1 MSGYLNIMSL
11 TIGAD
16 YVNNS
21 LAAVLI
27 GGNAIEGGR
36 GGVWGVVLGSFF
48 MMFLMAILTM
58 VGIGQVGKLIVQGI
72 VIFAVVAMQS
82 LMKKN

>member
-1 MSGYLNIMSL
+1 M
-11 TIGAD
+11 
-16 YVNNS
+16 NS

-36 GGVWGVVLGSFF
+36 GGVWGVVLGAFF

-58 VGIGQVGKLIVQGI
+58 VGISEVGKQITQGFI
-72 VIFAVVAMQS
+72 IFAVVAVQS
-82 LMKKN
+82 MMKKD